1 MKQMKQMK
9 QHVLKLAVILT
20 LLAPVSAFAGTM
32 TGGATMPEQIVQ
44 EATMIMQYAQ
54 QVEGVKMQIQ
64 QVYDAAQNLQQVPN
78 SLWQQGSQYLGQL
91 VTLTSQAQSLGLG
104 AQNLS
109 SQFTQQYPG
118 YSSQGLATQQ
128 QYQQWGNSFN
138 NSVAGSLQADNLS
151 MGQFQNEQQ
160 SLQTIQHEPVAGRLQ
175 ALEVGNQIAGTT
187 ATQLGQLGVLVAK
200 QQKSQGAYQ
209 EQMSQSKDN
218 NQKAEEKF
226 TSIQQS
232 TAQNVINNPN
242 G

>member
-1 MKQMKQMK
+1 MKN
-9 QHVLKLAVILT
+9 VLKFA
-20 LLAPVSAFAGTM
+20 LLAAIFTPAASAFAGTL
-32 TGGATMPEQIVQ
+32 TGGANLPEQIVQ
-44 EATMIMQYAQ
+44 EVTLIQQYAQ
-54 QVEGVKMQIQ
+54 QVETTKMEIQ
-64 QVYDAAQNLQQVPN
+64 QVYDAAINLQHVPN
-78 SLWQQGSQYLGQL
+78 QLWQQGSQYLGQL
-91 VTLTSQAQSLGLG
+91 ANLTSQAQSLGLG

-118 YSSQGLATQQ
+118 YSTQGLATQQ

-160 SLQTIQHEPVAGRLQ
+160 TLQTIQNEPVSGRLQ

-218 NQKAEEKF
+218 NQKAEVNF
-226 TSIQQS
+226 NTIQENA
-232 TAQNVINNPN
+232 AQAVMNNPN
-242 G
+242 E

>member
-1 MKQMKQMK
+1 MKQMK
-9 QHVLKLAVILT
+9 QHILKLAVILT
-20 LLAPVSAFAGTM
+20 LLAPVSAYAGTL

-54 QVEGVKMQIQ
+54 QVETTKMEIQ
-64 QVYDAAQNLQQVPN
+64 KVYDAAQNLQQVPN
-78 SLWQQGSQYLGQL
+78 QLWQQGAQYLGQL
-91 VTLTSQAQSLGLG
+91 ANLTSQAQSLGLG

-109 SQFTQQYPG
+109 SQFVQQYPG
-118 YSSQGLATQQ
+118 YSTQGLATQQ

-138 NSVAGSLQADNLS
+138 NEVAGSLQADNLS
-151 MGQFQNEQQ
+151 IGQFQTEQQ
-160 SLQTIQHEPVAGRLQ
+160 ALQTIQNEPVTGRLQ

-187 ATQLGQLGVLVAK
+187 ATQLGQLGVLVAR

-226 TSIQQS
+226 TSIQQN
-232 TAQNVINNPN
+232 TAQNVMSNPN